1 MKRTSGKRW
10 ISLVLALCLC
20 LLVGCGGKQTGY
32 DPLKGVETRMITDS
46 AGPQVAISAEIT
58 RIAPSG
64 STAQMI
70 LMPVAYDLLVGLSSS
85 PSTAQM
91 SYFPEEMRYL
101 PTFGQFYGSKA
112 NLNMESLI
120 AAQPQLIIDLGDAK
134 DSIAKDM
141 DTIQK
146 QTGIPTIFIEADLD
160 DMAAAY
166 RMLGDILGRQEQAE
180 ELAAEAAGAL
190 TDGTMTEREQAEALY
205 RYLTEHVKYDRR
217 YYSDRASMPY
227 HSQTAI
233 GALREQVASCGG
245 YSHALDLLFE
255 QVGIPCDTVICTSGC
270 VNHMWNFAR
279 LDGQWLWFDA
289 TADRGMSPQFEFRH
303 FAQEEL
309 DPRYSWD
316 ASQLDQ
322 LLAEEAP

>member
-1 MKRTSGKRW
+1 MTMKEW
-10 ISLVLALCLC
+10 LALL
-20 LLVGCGGKQTGY
+20 
-32 DPLKGVETRMITDS
+32 
-46 AGPQVAISAEIT
+46 
-58 RIAPSG
+58 
-64 STAQMI
+64 
-70 LMPVAYDLLVGLSSS
+70 
-85 PSTAQM
+85 
-91 SYFPEEMRYL
+91 
-101 PTFGQFYGSKA
+101 
-112 NLNMESLI
+112 
-120 AAQPQLIIDLGDAK
+120 
-134 DSIAKDM
+134 
-141 DTIQK
+141 
-146 QTGIPTIFIEADLD
+146 
-160 DMAAAY
+160 
-166 RMLGDILGRQEQAE
+166 EQAE

-233 GALREQVASCGG
+233 GALRDQVAICGG

-255 QVGIPCDTVICTSGC
+255 QVGIPCYTVIGTSGGE
-270 VNHMWNFAR
+270 NHMWNIAR